1 MRHAFF
7 WLAAA
12 AVAVAPAAKGAD
24 VYKWTDARGVAGYGD
39 KAPAGARNVT
49 RLTMDAGNV
58 SIIPTPKPL
67 RPTAPS
73 QPGGEF
79 APPTRADSLILPSSL
94 ILPGSG
100 PIGIY
105 DSTRIAS
112 WRRQCQD
119 ERRVD
124 CDNPTAATFD
134 VAPSFARSSAVR

>member
-1 MRHAFF
+1 MRNALF

-12 AVAVAPAAKGAD
+12 AVAVAPAAQGAD
-24 VYKWTDARGVAGYGD
+24 VYKWTDARGGAGYGD
-39 KAPAGARNVT
+39 KVPAGARNVT

-58 SIIPTPKPL
+58 SIIPLPKPL
-67 RPTAPS
+67 RPAAPS
-73 QPGGEF
+73 QPGGDF
-79 APPTRADSLILPSSL
+79 VPPTRVDSLV
-94 ILPGSG
+94 LPGSG
-100 PIGIY
+100 PIG
-105 DSTRIAS
+105 TIAS

>member
-1 MRHAFF
+1 MRNAFF

-39 KAPAGARNVT
+39 KVPAHARKVT

-58 SIIPTPKPL
+58 SIIPTTKPL

-79 APPTRADSLILPSSL
+79 APPTRADSLILPGSP
-94 ILPGSG
+94 ILPGNG
-100 PIGIY
+100 PIGTD

-134 VAPSFARSSAVR
+134 VAPSFARSSVVR

>member
-1 MRHAFF
+1 MRNALF

-24 VYKWTDARGVAGYGD
+24 VYKWSDARGGAGYGD

-58 SIIPTPKPL
+58 SIIPVPKPL
-67 RPTAPS
+67 RPAAPS

-79 APPTRADSLILPSSL
+79 APPTRANSLVVPSSV
-94 ILPGSG
+94 ILPGGG
-100 PIGIY
+100 PIG
-105 DSTRIAS
+105 TIAS

>member
-1 MRHAFF
+1 MRNALF

-24 VYKWTDARGVAGYGD
+24 VYKWTDARGGAGYGD

-58 SIIPTPKPL
+58 SIIPIPKPH
-67 RPTAPS
+67 RPAAPS
-73 QPGGEF
+73 QPDGEF
-79 APPTRADSLILPSSL
+79 APPTRADSLVLPSSV

-100 PIGIY
+100 PIG
-105 DSTRIAS
+105 TIAS